1 MKIVLAYSGG
11 LDTSL
16 ALAWLQ
22 RAYDAEVVAFCA
34 DIGQVEDLNE
44 VEARAKANGASA
56 VHVEDLRKEFLEEYA
71 FRALRADAVFET
83 RYHMAASLS
92 RPLIAKRLVEIAE
105 QEGAQAVAHGATGK
119 GNDQIRFYAGIV
131 SLNPELRVIA
141 PVMEWDLITRARQ
154 IAFAEEHN
162 LSVPAFKTSPYSRD
176 TNIWG
181 TSVECGPLDDISLE
195 PPEEV
200 YTVTRSAESAPRDP
214 QRLRIGFERGVPTS
228 IDGMRL
234 DPVSLV
240 RRLNE
245 IAGRHGV
252 GRIDIMENRL
262 VGIKVRGVYE
272 APAAAVLYEA
282 HRELENLVLER
293 DLFQYKSLVAKK
305 YAELVYDAKWFS
317 ALRTSLDSFFDD
329 IRGRVTGEVTVK
341 LYKGSVTVVARRSP
355 NSLYHPDFAS
365 YESEVAFDHT
375 AGNGFSYIWSMP
387 GRVSGL
393 RGASSLATRRSTGH
407 ATPP

>member
-22 RAYDAEVVAFCA
+22 RTYDAEVVAFCA
-34 DIGQVEDLNE
+34 NIGQVEDLGD

-56 VHVEDLRKEFLEEYA
+56 VHTEDLRQEFLEEYA

-105 QEGAQAVAHGATGK
+105 EENAQAVAHGATGK
-119 GNDQIRFYAGIV
+119 GNDQIRFYAGVV
-131 SLNPELRVIA
+131 SLNPELKVIA
-141 PVMEWDLITRARQ
+141 PVMEWDLVTRARQ
-154 IAFAEEHN
+154 IEFAEKHN
-162 LSVPAFKTSPYSRD
+162 VAVPAFKTSPYSRD

-181 TSVECGPLDDISLE
+181 TSVECGPLDDISLA

-200 YTVTRSAESAPRDP
+200 YTITRSAESAPDKP
-214 QRLRIGFERGVPTS
+214 QLVRIGFENGVPSS
-228 IDGMRL
+228 IDGIRY
-234 DPVSLV
+234 DPLSLV
-240 RRLNE
+240 RHLNE
-245 IAGRHGV
+245 VAGSHGV

-293 DLFQYKSLVAKK
+293 DLFQYKALVSKK

-317 ALRTSLDSFFDD
+317 ALRVSLDSFFDD
-329 IRGRVTGEVTVK
+329 VRKRVTGEVTIK
-341 LYKGSVTVVARRSP
+341 LYKGSAAVVARQSE
-355 NSLYHPDFAS
+355 NSLYHVDFAS
-365 YESEVAFDHT
+365 YESEAAFDHT
-375 AGNGFSYIWSMP
+375 AGAGFSYIWSMP

-393 RGASSLATRRSTGH
+393 RDSIRRT
-407 ATPP
+407 

>member
-22 RAYDAEVVAFCA
+22 RTYDAEVVAFCA
-34 DIGQVEDLNE
+34 NIGQVEDLGD
-44 VEARAKANGASA
+44 VEARAKANGATS
-56 VHVEDLRKEFLEEYA
+56 VHVEDLRRPFLEEFA

-92 RPLIAKRLVEIAE
+92 RPLIAKRLVEIATE
-105 QEGAQAVAHGATGK
+105 EGAQAVAHGATGK
-119 GNDQIRFYAGIV
+119 GNDQIRFYSGIV
-131 SLNPELRVIA
+131 SLNPELKVIA
-141 PVMEWDLITRARQ
+141 PVMEWDLITRAKQ
-154 IAFAEEHN
+154 IAFAEEHD
-162 LSVPAFKTSPYSRD
+162 LSVPSFKTSPYSRD

-181 TSVECGPLDDISLE
+181 TSVECGPLDDISLA

-200 YTVTRSAESAPRDP
+200 YTITRSAESAPDEP
-214 QRLRIGFERGVPTS
+214 RLVRIGFETGTPVT
-228 IDGMRL
+228 IDGVRY
-234 DPVSLV
+234 DAVSLV
-240 RRLNE
+240 ERLNE
-245 IAGRHGV
+245 LAGTHGI

-293 DLFQYKSLVAKK
+293 DLFQYKALLSKK

-317 ALRTSLDSFFDD
+317 ALRVSLDSFFDD
-329 IRGRVTGEVTVK
+329 VRERVTGEVTVK
-341 LYKGSVTVVARRSP
+341 LYKGSATVVSRQSE
-355 NSLYHPDFAS
+355 NSLYHLDFAS
-365 YESEVAFDHT
+365 YESEAAFDHT
-375 AGNGFSYIWSMP
+375 AGTGFSYIWSMP

-393 RGASSLATRRSTGH
+393 RGANR
-407 ATPP
+407 